1 MKSVIVDTCIWYAL
15 VDEKDVYAGC
25 NEKIRQ
31 VLKHHVILVP
41 YPSLYET
48 INTKL
53 IKNERK
59 QADKLFGYLNNNE
72 KVKLIMDDKYRE
84 EALSAVQFELKRGKH
99 YSLVDMV
106 IRLMMQDKSLGRVSV
121 MTFNVKDFI
130 GTGTGVEV
138 VDPRTL

>member
-59 QADKLFGYLNNNE
+59 QADKLFGYLNN
-72 KVKLIMDDKYRE
+72 KQLTE
-84 EALSAVQFELKRGKH
+84 ESFSFCSSIALFCIAK
-99 YSLVDMV
+99 
-106 IRLMMQDKSLGRVSV
+106 I
-121 MTFNVKDFI
+121 
-130 GTGTGVEV
+130 
-138 VDPRTL
+138 

>member
-15 VDEKDVYAGC
+15 VDDKDAYAGY

-31 VLKHHVILVP
+31 VLEHHVILVP

-59 QADKLFGYLNNNE
+59 QADRLFAFLSKSG
-72 KVKLIMDDKYRE
+72 KVKLITDDKYRE
-84 EALSAVQFELKRGKH
+84 DALSAVQFELKRGKH

-106 IRLMMQDKSLGRVSV
+106 IRLMMQDKSLGRVAV

-130 GTGTGVEV
+130 GAETGVEI
-138 VDPRTL
+138 VDPRRL